1 MFDITRQ
8 TIIKKKKNS
17 VYNQQEI
24 SAGTICLNLS
34 LVFNVVEKNYCK
46 IQLF

>member
-1 MFDITRQ
+1 MY
-8 TIIKKKKNS
+8 IKKKKKKILA
-17 VYNQQEI
+17 YNQQEI
-24 SAGTICLNLS
+24 SVGTICLNLS